1 MRGPSRT
8 MAPMNSLSMREAS
21 TKYGVPLATLWAWV
35 GAGLIRTVSEP
46 EKRGQPKLI
55 AEPDVAMLAATYEPG
70 KKTRRAKRLA
80 GALANPG

>member
-1 MRGPSRT
+1 
-8 MAPMNSLSMREAS
+8 MREAS

-55 AEPDVAMLAATYEPG
+55 AEPDVERLASSYVPGATP
-70 KKTRRAKRLA
+70 RLMKRLA
-80 GALANPG
+80 EALAHAS